1 MVVVWAVKRSKSRF
15 QGWCQNICYTLSQTN
30 SQSKQHQFVP
40 FLLPQLVVRIPL
52 WDQMITFPIS
62 NNWFVQFME
71 AIRGGCYLRAPG
83 YNVNI
88 VTVSWICINFII
100 VTVSAHP
107 KSFNSS
113 HVFQGD
119 LASISPFFRNF
130 NLLSW
135 QFLEYIFIMLPK
147 FLVQQL

>member
-1 MVVVWAVKRSKSRF
+1 MVVVVRAVWRSKSHF

-52 WDQMITFPIS
+52 WDQMITFPPTFS

-100 VTVSAHP
+100 VTVWQLIFPSQVLQL
-107 KSFNSS
+107 KSRISRWSRF
-113 HVFQGD
+113 
-119 LASISPFFRNF
+119 SISPFF
-130 NLLSW
+130 
-135 QFLEYIFIMLPK
+135 
-147 FLVQQL
+147 

>member
-1 MVVVWAVKRSKSRF
+1 MCSGTHVRSNLCHSICLRHLIMSRAVTNGIF
-15 QGWCQNICYTLSQTN
+15 FYENICYTLSQTN

-40 FLLPQLVVRIPL
+40 FLLARLVVRIPL

-71 AIRGGCYLRAPG
+71 AIRGGCYLWAPG

-100 VTVSAHP
+100 LTVSVP
-107 KSFNSS
+107 RKSFNSS

-119 LASISPFFRNF
+119 LASIKSLFSEF
-130 NLLSW
+130 
-135 QFLEYIFIMLPK
+135 
-147 FLVQQL
+147 